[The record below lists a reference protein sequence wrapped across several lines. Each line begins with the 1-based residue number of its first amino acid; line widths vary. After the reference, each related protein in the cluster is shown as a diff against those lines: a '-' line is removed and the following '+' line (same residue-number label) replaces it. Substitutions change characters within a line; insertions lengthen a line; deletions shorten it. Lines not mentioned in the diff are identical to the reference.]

1 VKEQIIQLEPHDDI
15 DSVRDRL
22 GYIRVA
28 RALLVFPDARHP
40 ILRSKVDMRLLQRE
54 ITRRRAQVALIT
66 RDPVV
71 TDNAREVGIP
81 CFTSIEASRRRYWR
95 TAKARLKVPRKA
107 QPTKLDADLV
117 EGGTRLHPENR
128 RLKPEWQRAGAFG
141 VFGLTIILLLA
152 GASIILPGATVRI
165 APASNQVTATI
176 TVTADPEAEAMDT
189 TLGVI
194 PARVV
199 GVEVE
204 GSATVEATGSVLQPS
219 QNARG
224 IVNFTNLVP
233 EQVTIPA
240 GTIVRTSAAEPVRF
254 TTLIDTTLAGK
265 IGETVEVPVE
275 AVEPGFEGNL
285 PSSRINEVEGP
296 LSTRVGVTNP
306 EPTRGGDSI
315 EVRAISEEDYDRVR
329 ALLTQQLLQRAY
341 AEMQTG
347 LLIDTE
353 FLPIESL
360 EVVLTHSETYNGY
373 INQPTDTVSLTM
385 RVTVQGVAIDERR
398 AREIVYAEL
407 ADKVGEG
414 YQISTGSLVF
424 RLGEVISVDAERRV
438 TFIMQG
444 AGDVST
450 HVDEERV
457 KELIRGARIGE
468 AQVRLEREL
477 ALTQAADI
485 EVWPGFWPAVP
496 TLPLRIQ
503 VEVIGSEP

>member
-1 VKEQIIQLEPHDDI
+1 MKEQIIQLEPHDDI
-15 DSVRDRL
+15 DTVRDRL
-22 GYIRVA
+22 GWVRVP
-28 RALLVFPDARHP
+28 RVLLVFPDTRHP

-71 TDNAREVGIP
+71 TDNAKEVGIP
-81 CFTSIEASRRRYWR
+81 CFPSIEASRRRYWR
-95 TAKARLKVPRKA
+95 TAKARLRVPRKA

-152 GASIILPGATVRI
+152 GASIVLPGATVRI
-165 APASNQVTATI
+165 SPAANQVMATI
-176 TVTADPEAEAMDT
+176 TVTADPEAET
-189 TLGVI
+189 INTEQGVI
-194 PARVV
+194 PARIV
-199 GVEVE
+199 GTEVE
-204 GSATVEATGSVLQPS
+204 GSATVEATGHVLQAS
-219 QNARG
+219 QKARG

-240 GTIVRTSAAEPVRF
+240 GTVVRTSAAQPVRF
-254 TTLIDTTLAGK
+254 VTLIDTTLAGK
-265 IGETVEVPVE
+265 VGETVEVPVE
-275 AVEPGFEGNL
+275 AIDPGFEGNL

-306 EPTRGGDSI
+306 ETTRGGDSM
-315 EVRAISEEDYDRVR
+315 EVRAISEEDYNRVR

-360 EVVLTHSETYNGY
+360 SVVLTHSETFTGY
-373 INQPTDTVSLTM
+373 VGEPTDTVSLTM

-407 ADKVGEG
+407 ANKVGEG
-414 YQISTGSLVF
+414 YQISYGSLVF
-424 RLGEVISVDAERRV
+424 RLGEVTSVDADRRV

-450 HVDEERV
+450 SIDEERI
-457 KELIRGARIGE
+457 KDLIKGARISE

-477 ALTQAADI
+477 ALTQPADI

-503 VEVIGSEP
+503 IEVIGGEP